1 MRPQCELL
9 GCLKEEAFA
18 ADPLAWAIYRRLDTP
33 GVARY
38 TSRQYRSLYQRHL
51 VRRSRPRAEQR
62 LVQKQ
67 NRSSARG
74 GQRKE
79 RQQQRQQKRQQ
90 AKATVKARETASFSY
105 VIAMG
110 AALIFATACALT
122 VLHFV
127 RNLEDVC
134 MD

>member
-1 MRPQCELL
+1 ML
-9 GCLKEEAFA
+9 
-18 ADPLAWAIYRRLDTP
+18 I
-33 GVARY
+33 
-38 TSRQYRSLYQRHL
+38 
-51 VRRSRPRAEQR
+51 RRSYSSHTVLIR
-62 LVQKQ
+62 LLR
-67 NRSSARG
+67 RSCRVP
-74 GQRKE
+74 
-79 RQQQRQQKRQQ
+79 QQ